1 MAITKSLVFDK
12 VSIGGVDYTPH
23 LAESAEITVEP
34 VEQTVRNGQTLV
46 SAWDVSFSVD
56 LLNSNVINATSLVY
70 TDASDEPELTNIVFG
85 GTAGAATLTVSN
97 VIVNATPN
105 FEGERVAFT
114 ITGTKRVT
122 MLSDTVTGVTP

>member
-1 MAITKSLVFDK
+1 MSITKSLVFDK
-12 VSIGGVDYTPH
+12 VSINAVDYTPH
-23 LAESAEITVEP
+23 LAESAEVTVEP

-70 TDASDEPELTNIVFG
+70 TDASDEPVLTNIVFG
-85 GTAGAATLTVSN
+85 GTAGAATLTISD

-122 MLSDTVTGVTP
+122 MLADTVTGV